1 MQSFLSQIGR
11 AIYGFTLGVR
21 DAQSEPDRGFLE
33 WEQTPGYAQS
43 VLKEYTISPQRSVEI
58 EKYRVRSPVDGEFHS
73 MTADKLIEQIASL
86 QGTFG
91 DWDSTP
97 RVADSRKLLKIS
109 EQDEATADQL
119 ALGNVVPKVA
129 AEL

>member
-1 MQSFLSQIGR
+1 MLASLSQIGR
-11 AIYGFTLGVR
+11 AIYSLSFGMR
-21 DAQSEPDRGFLE
+21 DAQSEPGRIFLE

-43 VLKEYTISPQRSVEI
+43 VLKDYAISPQRSVEI

-86 QGTFG
+86 QGSLG
-91 DWDSTP
+91 NWDSTP

-119 ALGNVVPKVA
+119 ALGIVVPKVA

>member
-1 MQSFLSQIGR
+1 MLASLSQIGR
-11 AIYGFTLGVR
+11 AIYSLALGMR
-21 DAQSEPDRGFLE
+21 DAQSEPGRIFLE

-43 VLKEYTISPQRSVEI
+43 VLKDYARSPQSSVHV
-58 EKYRVRSPVDGEFHS
+58 EKYSVRPHVDGELHS
-73 MTADKLIEQIASL
+73 MTAGELIEQIATL
-86 QGTFG
+86 QGTLG
-91 DWDSTP
+91 NWDSTP

-119 ALGNVVPKVA
+119 ALGNVVKKVA